1 VTQGARDRL
10 PAPLP
15 AVVATLVA
23 VLTVLAG
30 SLSPARAD
38 AVATRADQEPPLA
51 VSIATLAPATIPQH
65 GRVTVT
71 GRITNRSRE
80 TWTDL
85 KVYLW
90 TYATP
95 IRSRSELADAAAN
108 EPEVPIGS
116 RQTSPG
122 LYENVGD
129 LAPGESVGY
138 RLSVP
143 RQDLGIS
150 GEPGVYWVGVHVLGA
165 DRLGRDLVAD
175 GRARTFMPLL
185 PAGRTHSPQTP
196 VALLLP
202 LQERVRRGAHG
213 RLVDPRAWHRL
224 LGTEGR
230 LTRLLRMSTRA
241 HVPLTWVV
249 DPALLD
255 AVQSVS
261 QGNPPFDPPP
271 DPGADVPS
279 GSPSA
284 SPSATTSG
292 SSSAS
297 TPSASSSSST
307 SASPGGGGQ
316 TNGSRSGG
324 DAGAARAWLAQFR
337 RLAPALTVATVP
349 YGDLDVASVLTS
361 RRRGLYAQ
369 AAALSR
375 SSMSRYGIQ
384 QAVPVVDPPSGYLP
398 AHALHR
404 IAATT
409 PVVLS
414 DAALPRADAP
424 VVVRDGRA
432 PVVLTDTAAGGGGPG
447 PSPRYSA
454 LAVRQRVL
462 SAAALHAMSA
472 DRDQPLVVSTP
483 THWNP
488 GSGWSTAAFFAGLDQ
503 PWLRLV
509 DLPSVVSGGSGRL
522 AGAPPG
528 ETSDPGPIEYPSSA
542 RSAELPSA
550 NLAATELLGRAG
562 EVFARLLGH
571 GSSDKSNVD
580 DAVSRVAMLASS
592 TTART
597 DAVARRALA
606 ENALAHVRAQL
617 GRVRVEGPPFV
628 MMSGESGPIQVTLV
642 NDLPQSVTVGLR
654 TSTRGSRLHIDH
666 FDPVTL
672 GPDRRMSIRLQAHS
686 TDIGVHAVTLQA
698 TDATGVPLG
707 SSAQFSVRTSHVSTV
722 IWLVMAAGGIVLLI
736 AIVVRVVRRVRRRK
750 ATHGPLLPRDAAPQP
765 EQELRR

>member
-1 VTQGARDRL
+1 MTQGARDRL
-10 PAPLP
+10 PARLP
-15 AVVATLVA
+15 AVVATLVV

-30 SLSPARAD
+30 SPSPARAA
-38 AVATRADQEPPLA
+38 AVTRADQEPPLA
-51 VSIATLAPATIPQH
+51 VSIATLAPAAIPQH
-65 GRVTVT
+65 GRVTLT
-71 GRITNRSRE
+71 GRITNRSAE

-95 IRSRSELADAAAN
+95 IRSSSELADAAAN

-122 LYENVGD
+122 LYENVGN

-165 DRLGRDLVAD
+165 DRLGRDPVAD

-185 PAGRTHSPQTP
+185 PAARTHAPQTR

-202 LQERVRRGAHG
+202 VQERVRRGAHG

-261 QGNPPFDPPP
+261 QGNPGFDPPP

-284 SPSATTSG
+284 SPSATPSG
-292 SSSAS
+292 SSGAGTPSPSSSSSSSAS
-297 TPSASSSSST
+297 S
-307 SASPGGGGQ
+307 GGGR
-316 TNGSRSGG
+316 TSGSQPTG
-324 DAGAARAWLAQFR
+324 DARAALAWLARFR

-369 AAALSR
+369 ATALSR

-398 AHALHR
+398 ADALHR

-424 VVVRDGRA
+424 VVVRDGRP
-432 PVVLTDTAAGGGGPG
+432 PVVLTDTAAGAGGPG

-454 LAVRQRVL
+454 LAFRQRVL

-488 GSGWSTAAFFAGLDQ
+488 GSDWSTAAFFAGLDQ

-509 DLPSVVSGGSGRL
+509 DLPSVVSGGSGRPV
-522 AGAPPG
+522 GAPQG
-528 ETSDPGPIEYPSSA
+528 ETSHPGPIEYPSSA

-571 GSSDKSNVD
+571 GSSDRSNVD
-580 DAVSRVAMLASS
+580 DAISRVAMLASS

-654 TSTRGSRLHIDH
+654 TSTSGSRLHIDH

-722 IWLVMAAGGIVLLI
+722 IWLVMAAGALVLLI

-765 EQELRR
+765 EQEVRR